1 MNKNVHI
8 IAEAG
13 TNNNGNFATAKIL
26 IDVAKKAGAD
36 SVKFQ
41 IIYPEGLYLPG
52 VYEFGHYDIKEVI
65 AMRKKFM
72 LKDEEYLDLGKY
84 CNEVGIK
91 FSASVFDQRGLE
103 LLAGMNPCYIKIAST
118 DLNNISFLR
127 KVAERGI
134 KTILSTGMS
143 TLKDVE
149 RSVKEMNKEG
159 LHDIVLMHCVSA
171 YPAKLENMNLGFIDT
186 LKSEF
191 GLPVGLSDHTQSSIA
206 ACIALTKGITYIE
219 KHYTINR
226 NQEGFDHKYAMEEE
240 QLIEYI
246 SDINKSVLALNE
258 PTQKLGEDE
267 LYVRKRAR
275 RSLYAKRDMK
285 AGEVVNENDILVV
298 RPSNIMAASDYDLVV
313 NKKLHKDINQYDPFS
328 PSHLNE

>member
-13 TNNNGNFATAKIL
+13 TNHNGNFETAINL

-41 IIYPEGLYLPG
+41 IIYPDGLYLPG

-72 LKDEEYLDLGKY
+72 LKDEEYVALGKY
-84 CNEVGIK
+84 CNEIDID
-91 FSASVFDQRGLE
+91 FSASVFDQRGID
-103 LLAGMNPCYIKIAST
+103 LLASMNPKYIKIAST

-143 TLKDVE
+143 TLQDVE
-149 RSVKEMNKEG
+149 KSVDEMKKAG
-159 LHDIVLMHCVSA
+159 LDDIVLMHCVSA

-186 LKSEF
+186 LKSEL
-191 GLPVGLSDHTQSSIA
+191 GLPVCKPELS
-206 ACIALTKGITYIE
+206 
-219 KHYTINR
+219 
-226 NQEGFDHKYAMEEE
+226 
-240 QLIEYI
+240 
-246 SDINKSVLALNE
+246 
-258 PTQKLGEDE
+258 
-267 LYVRKRAR
+267 
-275 RSLYAKRDMK
+275 
-285 AGEVVNENDILVV
+285 
-298 RPSNIMAASDYDLVV
+298 
-313 NKKLHKDINQYDPFS
+313 
-328 PSHLNE
+328 